1 MGYGLTFC
9 ERVFH
14 KHLFVERVLITF
26 RPNKINN
33 LENPRLVGL

>member
-14 KHLFVERVLITF
+14 KHLFVEQVLKDF
-26 RPNKINN
+26 QPNKINN
-33 LENPRLVGL
+33 LRHPSLVGL